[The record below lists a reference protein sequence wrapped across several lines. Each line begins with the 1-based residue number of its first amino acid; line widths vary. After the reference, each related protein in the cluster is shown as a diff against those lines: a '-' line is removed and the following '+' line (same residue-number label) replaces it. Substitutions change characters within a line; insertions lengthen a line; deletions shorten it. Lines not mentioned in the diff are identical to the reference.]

1 MAVSDDALVLSGSRE
16 GELTASEAFL
26 LRARRRATRLAVALV
41 RAPFSVETVTE
52 LTAYVEQD
60 AEAARVAY
68 QQLRDLPESALRRR
82 ITELTAGRGCPAGD
96 GPEVQ
101 S

>member
-1 MAVSDDALVLSGSRE
+1 MTASDDALVLSYSAE
-16 GELTASEAFL
+16 GELTASEAIL
-26 LRARRRATRLAVALV
+26 LRSRRRATRLAVALV
-41 RAPFSVETVTE
+41 RAPFSAETVTE

-60 AEAARVAY
+60 AEAAQVAY

-82 ITELTAGRGCPAGD
+82 ITELTADRGCPAGD
-96 GPEVQ
+96 GREVQ